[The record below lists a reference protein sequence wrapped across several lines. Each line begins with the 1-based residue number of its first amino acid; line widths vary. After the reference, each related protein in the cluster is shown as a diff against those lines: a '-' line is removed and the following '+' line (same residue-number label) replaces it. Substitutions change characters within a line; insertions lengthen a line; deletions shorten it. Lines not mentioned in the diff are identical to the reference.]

1 MKTQQEPNCFICG
14 YQSTYLPSKSGRDL
28 VGLSCKRCGDYYLD
42 GLLIKSG
49 ESIEEECKKILSG
62 YARWEKELGNSPP
75 EITTNNE
82 ETIVQNNKDYSD
94 EMKVDKLLIYYS
106 KKYPYRGSNV
116 EFISDIDYPTTFS
129 KNTVE
134 FVYLLEKLAD
144 ESLGYI
150 KMLSITSGGPPE
162 GYFQILPR
170 GWERIDWLK
179 KIKLADDKCEIE
191 KDRILSLLTNA
202 EIQMKEQANLNGT
215 RRSSILARKLRK
227 LYLQGSLEKLDKRL
241 QIDREIILGAKATL
255 DKREIELL
263 RMRAD
268 KLAKYEKD
276 FLERILSELYQ
287 DCHAYDSFFKTD
299 IIGVFSE
306 IDKRLK
312 SISIN
317 LEAEGLLKD
326 KSIAPGL
333 PEIDIEELIKME
345 ESSTLEF
352 KSTFQWDVKQECKNE
367 ELRKEVIKTL
377 AAFNN
382 TEGGYLVIGVSDGK
396 DIFGLEKDY
405 GLFRQP
411 NKKDFFLQTLCNVVE
426 NAISKEFATLID
438 IEFHEIKDKD
448 ICRIKVKSGD
458 TPVVVKE
465 SSKDEIFYIRVH
477 NSEKRL
483 SLSET
488 ISYIKAR
495 WK

>member
-1 MKTQQEPNCFICG
+1 MQQEPNCFFCG
-14 YQSTYLPSKSGRDL
+14 YQSAYLPSKSGKDL

-42 GLLIKSG
+42 GLLAASG
-49 ESIEEECKKILSG
+49 ESIKEESKKILSG
-62 YARWEKELGNSPP
+62 YARWEKELRNSPP
-75 EITTNNE
+75 EITADNE
-82 ETIVQNNKDYSD
+82 EVIVQNNKDYSD
-94 EMKVDKLLIYYS
+94 ETKVDKLLIYYS

-116 EFISDIDYPTTFS
+116 EFISDIDYPITFS

-134 FVYLLEKLAD
+134 FVYLLEKFAD

-191 KDRILSLLTNA
+191 KDRILSSLTVD
-202 EIQMKEQANLNGT
+202 EMQMKEQANLNGS
-215 RRSSILARKLRK
+215 RRSSGLARKLK
-227 LYLQGSLEKLDKRL
+227 NLYLQGSLNKLDHSV
-241 QIDREIILGAKATL
+241 QVDREIIFGEGTRL
-255 DKREIELL
+255 DKSELEFLRKRVIKVAEIEK
-263 RMRAD
+263 A
-268 KLAKYEKD
+268 
-276 FLERILSELYQ
+276 FLEKKLSEIYR
-287 DCHAYDSFFKTD
+287 DCHAFESFFNVD
-299 IIGVFSE
+299 IAGVLSE
-306 IDKRLK
+306 IDIKSK

-326 KSIAPGL
+326 KSIAPEL
-333 PEIDIEELIKME
+333 PEIHIEELIKME

-352 KSTFQWDVKQECKNE
+352 KSTFQWDVKQERKNE
-367 ELRKEVIKTL
+367 ELRKEVIRTL

-405 GLFRQP
+405 GLLKHP
-411 NKKDFFLQTLCNVVE
+411 NKRDFFLQTLCNVVE
-426 NAISKEFATLID
+426 NAISKSFATLID

-448 ICRIKVKSGD
+448 ICRIKVKSGVA
-458 TPVVVKE
+458 PVVVKE
-465 SSKDEIFYIRVH
+465 SSKDEVLYIRVH

-488 ISYIKAR
+488 LSYMKTR